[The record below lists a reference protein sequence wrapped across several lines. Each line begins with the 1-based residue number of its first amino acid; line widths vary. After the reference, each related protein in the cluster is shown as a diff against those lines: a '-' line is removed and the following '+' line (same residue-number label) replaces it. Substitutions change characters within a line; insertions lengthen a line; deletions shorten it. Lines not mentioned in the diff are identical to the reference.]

1 MNCCQ
6 YNSPYHCH
14 KHFKSTLISTNSN
27 NNWHGVA
34 FCDLDSCTDHLIP
47 LWIFLILAIIL
58 LVYIMKCQFYCR
70 KILVLLY
77 NHILML
83 LPLQNGTVRGILFLS
98 LHERV
103 LCLWYNCIHL
113 NCLSAVSFLPIRAL
127 HFSTNNFFYASFL
140 GRILRPVLRFYYHE
154 CVRGRGNSKAIFS
167 FFTNKLLCFRC
178 PCRKDDDDLLIC
190 YLLSRRAYR
199 EMHHGLWL

>member
-1 MNCCQ
+1 MIL
-6 YNSPYHCH
+6 
-14 KHFKSTLISTNSN
+14 TL
-27 NNWHGVA
+27 V
-34 FCDLDSCTDHLIP
+34 LITWYL

-83 LPLQNGTVRGILFLS
+83 LPLQNGTVRGILFFVFAWES
-98 LHERV
+98 N
-103 LCLWYNCIHL
+103 YTSGIFIIHL

-127 HFSTNNFFYASFL
+127 HFSTNYFFYASFL
-140 GRILRPVLRFYYHE
+140 GRILRPVLCFNYHE

-178 PCRKDDDDLLIC
+178 PCRKDDDDPPDS
-190 YLLSRRAYR
+190 LSPQ
-199 EMHHGLWL
+199 